1 MKIILNF
8 EKIKLV
14 VEIVEKNCFGCVIN
28 DNVGYFCVNY
38 MNVVGFW
45 INNVRCI
52 GDNIIF

>member
-14 VEIVEKNCFGCVIN
+14 VGIVENNCFGCVIY
-28 DNVGYFCVNY
+28 DNVGYFCVKY
-38 MNVVGFW
+38 MNVVGFG